1 MYPYCTSVVWLSRP
15 SVNIYLK
22 EIAGDTE
29 AEKPSTPVYISYN
42 EDSTLR
48 PTSSNSLLSA
58 DIVFGPRDNELWVSG
73 HNLESPQPN
82 GLQLLTSTQE
92 DVLKSA
98 YNELEETIATARK
111 VSGK

>member
-1 MYPYCTSVVWLSRP
+1 MDPYCTSIVWLSRP

-29 AEKPSTPVYISYN
+29 AEKPSTPVYSSYN

-48 PTSSNSLLSA
+48 PTSSNTLSS
-58 DIVFGPRDNELWVSG
+58 IDNEFWVSG
-73 HNLESPQPN
+73 HDLESPQPN
-82 GLQLLTSTQE
+82 GVQLLTSTQE
-92 DVLKSA
+92 DVLKST
-98 YNELEETIATARK
+98 YNELEETIATARN